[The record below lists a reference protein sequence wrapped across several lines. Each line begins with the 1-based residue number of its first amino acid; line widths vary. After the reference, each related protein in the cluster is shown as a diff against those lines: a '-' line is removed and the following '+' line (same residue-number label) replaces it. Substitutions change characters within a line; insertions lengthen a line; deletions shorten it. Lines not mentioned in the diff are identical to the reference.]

1 MKKYVQP
8 ALWIIGYQAIAYGI
22 GLATRANMGWY
33 DTLAKSALTP
43 PDIAFPIVWTV
54 LYVFLALAGYR
65 VWNKR
70 KEALSVFISYWVQMA
85 LNWGWSFVFFA
96 GHLIFLGFIWIVVF
110 DIAMLSF
117 IVLAWK
123 NDMKVPALLV
133 LPTLLWGSFAGYL
146 NYAIWT
152 LN

>member
-22 GLATRANMGWY
+22 GLATRANMEWY

-70 KEALSVFISYWVQMA
+70 KEAFPVFISYWVQMA